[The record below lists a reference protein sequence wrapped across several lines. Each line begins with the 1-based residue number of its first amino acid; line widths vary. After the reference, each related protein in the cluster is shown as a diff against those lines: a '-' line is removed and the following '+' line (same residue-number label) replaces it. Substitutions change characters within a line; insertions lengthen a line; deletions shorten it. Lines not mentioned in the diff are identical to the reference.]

1 MELIEIKQKSLIP
14 LPKGTGFYTILG
26 VVAVILLIGYEH
38 VQTLSHYV
46 VMVKQHE
53 LG

>member
-26 VVAVILLIGYEH
+26 VVAVILLIGYELYKRARPAD
-38 VQTLSHYV
+38 QGSE
-46 VMVKQHE
+46 K
-53 LG
+53 